1 MLSKSACIVDGAHP
15 VAGHLDRIRELGLV
29 DIDCG
34 HDRAGMKS
42 NFALGA

>member
-1 MLSKSACIVDGAHP
+1 LSKP
-15 VAGHLDRIRELGLV
+15 AGEVGGGLPFAGQLDRIRELGLV
-29 DIDCG
+29 NIDCG